1 MSYILISGRT
11 GGSTTYRLEI
21 LSKREFLYRTAFVSY
36 LPETRYF
43 IRDHV
48 YFTVNDDGRINVTKV
63 NRSLLSEQ
71 ITGWFGE
78 DNFVRTILY
87 SCQDTVI
94 NNMIRIFRMDDQ
106 PSFKKVLQIRAK
118 GNKIKSVDKEFVR
131 RFYNIYI
138 RHQVEDLIE
147 KFLLTS
153 LDDTSLDGYDY
164 GIVHTE
170 YQQKLPSNGRVLM
183 AVFKYRHAYN
193 KIAEWWEDRYWNPKS
208 PVRKRILMR
217 DLAELNKM
225 TCKP

>member
-21 LSKREFLYRTAFVSY
+21 LSNREFLYRTAFVSF

-71 ITGWFGE
+71 VTGWFGE

-94 NNMIRIFRMDDQ
+94 NNMIHKLRMDDL
-106 PSFKKVLQIRAK
+106 PSFKKILQIRAK
-118 GNKIKSVDKEFVR
+118 GYKIKHVDKEFVR

-138 RHQVEDLIE
+138 KHQVDDMIE
-147 KFLLTS
+147 NFLVSS
-153 LDDTSLDGYDY
+153 LDDTCLESYDY
-164 GIVHTE
+164 GIVQMD
-170 YQQKLPSNGRVLM
+170 YQKKLPIDGRILM
-183 AVFKYRHAYN
+183 ALYKYKQAYDT
-193 KIAEWWEDRYWNPKS
+193 IAKWWEDRYWNPKS